1 MKDNKKTISMKI
13 DVGKIP
19 KGHQPNTHQIHDS
32 RPKRRKT
39 RQAQRSAWRR
49 EYTN

>member
-1 MKDNKKTISMKI
+1 MKI

-19 KGHQPNTHQIHDS
+19 TGHQANTHQIHDS
-32 RPKRRKT
+32 RPKRRRT